1 MISRM
6 APSQRA
12 RWYQESAQA
21 SMKRIES
28 TQLLA
33 YGVSRQNIGQK
44 AQGARARR

>member
-1 MISRM
+1 MIIPM

-12 RWYQESAQA
+12 RWYQVGAQA
-21 SMKRIES
+21 SMKKIES

-33 YGVSRQNIGQK
+33 YGVSRQNSGQK